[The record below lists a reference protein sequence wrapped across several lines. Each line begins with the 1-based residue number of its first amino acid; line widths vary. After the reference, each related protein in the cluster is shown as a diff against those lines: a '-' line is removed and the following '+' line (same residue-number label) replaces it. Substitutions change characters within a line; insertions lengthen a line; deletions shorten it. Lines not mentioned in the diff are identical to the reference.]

1 MYKRQALDLYKYVAS
16 IPDYPEKGIIF
27 RDILPLMADGEA
39 FKQATDEITAFARER
54 QVDMVVGPEARGFI
68 VGCPVAYKLGVGFA
82 PARKKGKL
90 PRATV
95 SASYQLEYGEAT
107 LQMENDS
114 VKPGQRVLVV
124 DDLLA
129 TGGTIGATIDMVE
142 QMGGKVV
149 GAAFLIELKELE
161 GRKHLRGI
169 DTKTLME
176 F

>member
-1 MYKRQALDLYKYVAS
+1 MALDLYKYVAS

-95 SASYQLEYGEAT
+95 SASYQLEYGEAM

-129 TGGTIGATIDMVE
+129 TGGTIGATVDMVE

>member
-1 MYKRQALDLYKYVAS
+1 MALDLYKYVAS
-16 IPDYPEKGIIF
+16 IPDYPEKGIVF

-129 TGGTIGATIDMVE
+129 TGGTIGATIDIVE

>member
-1 MYKRQALDLYKYVAS
+1 MAVDLYKYVAS
-16 IPDYPEKGIIF
+16 IPDYPEKGIVF

>member
-1 MYKRQALDLYKYVAS
+1 MALDLYKYVAS

-27 RDILPLMADGEA
+27 RDILPLMADDEA

>member
-1 MYKRQALDLYKYVAS
+1 MALDLYKYVAS

-68 VGCPVAYKLGVGFA
+68 VGCPVAYELGVGFA

-142 QMGGKVV
+142 QMGGTVV

>member
-1 MYKRQALDLYKYVAS
+1 MALDLYKYVAS

-68 VGCPVAYKLGVGFA
+68 VGCPVAYELGVGFA

-107 LQMENDS
+107 LQRENDS

-129 TGGTIGATIDMVE
+129 TGGTIGATVDMVE

>member
-1 MYKRQALDLYKYVAS
+1 MALDLYKYVAS

-129 TGGTIGATIDMVE
+129 TGGTIGATVDMVE
-142 QMGGKVV
+142 QMGSKVV

>member
-1 MYKRQALDLYKYVAS
+1 MALDLYKYVAS
-16 IPDYPEKGIIF
+16 IPDYPEKGIVF

-54 QVDMVVGPEARGFI
+54 QGDMVVGPEARGFI
-68 VGCPVAYKLGVGFA
+68 VGCPVAYELGVGFA

>member
-1 MYKRQALDLYKYVAS
+1 
-16 IPDYPEKGIIF
+16 
-27 RDILPLMADGEA
+27 MADGEA

-68 VGCPVAYKLGVGFA
+68 VGCPVAYELGVGFA

-129 TGGTIGATIDMVE
+129 TGGTIGATVDMVE

>member
-1 MYKRQALDLYKYVAS
+1 
-16 IPDYPEKGIIF
+16 
-27 RDILPLMADGEA
+27 ILPLMADGEA

-54 QVDMVVGPEARGFI
+54 NVDMVVGPEARGFI
-68 VGCPVAYKLGVGFA
+68 VGCPVAYELGVGFA

-161 GRKHLRGI
+161 GRKHLRDI
-169 DTKTLME
+169 DIKTLME

>member
-1 MYKRQALDLYKYVAS
+1 MALDLYKYVAS

-107 LQMENDS
+107 LQM
-114 VKPGQRVLVV
+114 
-124 DDLLA
+124 
-129 TGGTIGATIDMVE
+129 
-142 QMGGKVV
+142 
-149 GAAFLIELKELE
+149 
-161 GRKHLRGI
+161 
-169 DTKTLME
+169 
-176 F
+176 